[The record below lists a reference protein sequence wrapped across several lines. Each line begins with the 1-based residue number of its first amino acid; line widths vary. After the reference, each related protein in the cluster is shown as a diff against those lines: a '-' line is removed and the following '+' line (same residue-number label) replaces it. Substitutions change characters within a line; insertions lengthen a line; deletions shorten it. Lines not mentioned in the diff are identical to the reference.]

1 MSCLLPLKELR
12 AEIEKLKGVTGLASD
27 DVIGASIAEIASLK
41 HQLSQKEQEMDEMT
55 RCVLGS
61 VTHKRQ

>member
-1 MSCLLPLKELR
+1 VSCLLPLKELR